1 MDVDERVQENV
12 RRATVKTDT
21 IRLAASD
28 PALAGK
34 MKIDID
40 DPTQTVSWY
49 IRFNLALDTESVSRK
64 TMRVAETNG
73 YILDT
78 EISYSARDKA
88 IRLEPREMY
97 EQNAFYILYISGKV
111 KSEKGNPLRKKIHI
125 LFKLTDNRISEFRI
139 LKKTEHVPKP
149 RKKPAH
155 LRRPLPPPPSL
166 NTPKAFTQDKRIEK
180 SVEKGRLPFAGI
192 KVNIWVAVAGIGVMV
207 VSLGLVNLYAALAG
221 IGICVLGL
229 IIIAV
234 QLTKPS
240 VRSVLAYNRGAA
252 LFNGGKYAKADK
264 AFEQALLLDETNEL
278 AEYAARKVQYFME

>member
-1 MDVDERVQENV
+1 MDVDEKV
-12 RRATVKTDT
+12 RESVRLATLKTDT

-28 PALAGK
+28 PGLAGK
-34 MKIDID
+34 MKVDID

-78 EISYSARDKA
+78 EISYSAQDKA

-125 LFKLTDNRISEFRI
+125 LFKLTDNRISEFRM
-139 LKKTEHVPKP
+139 LKPTEKVPKP

-155 LRRPLPPPPSL
+155 LRRPLPPP
-166 NTPKAFTQDKRIEK
+166 NAPKAFTQEKKIAK
-180 SVEKGRLPFAGI
+180 SVEKGKLPFAGI
-192 KVNIWVAVAGIGVMV
+192 KVNIWVAVAGIAVMGI
-207 VSLGLVNLYAALAG
+207 SLGLMNMYAAMAG

-229 IIIAV
+229 IIVAV
-234 QLTKPS
+234 QLAKPS
-240 VRSVLAYNRGAA
+240 VRSVIAYNRGAA
-252 LFNGGKYAKADK
+252 LFNAGKYAQADK
-264 AFEQALLLDETNEL
+264 VFEQALLLDETNEL
-278 AEYAARKVQYFME
+278 AEYAARKVKYFED

>member
-1 MDVDERVQENV
+1 MDVDEKVRESV

-21 IRLAASD
+21 IRLTASE

-34 MKIDID
+34 FKIDID

-49 IRFNLALDTESVSRK
+49 IRFNLELDEESVNRK

-88 IRLEPREMY
+88 IRLEPRELY
-97 EQNAFYILYISGKV
+97 AQNAFYILYISGKV
-111 KSEKGNPLRKKIHI
+111 KSAKGTPLRKKIHI

-139 LKKTEHVPKP
+139 LKKTEHVPKL

-155 LRRPLPPPPSL
+155 LRKPLPPPPAP
-166 NTPKAFTQDKRIEK
+166 NAPKAFAQEKKIEK
-180 SVEKGRLPFAGI
+180 SVEKGKLPFAGI
-192 KVNIWVAVAGIGVMV
+192 KVNIWIAVAGIVVMG
-207 VSLGLVNLYAALAG
+207 VSLALMNMYAAMAG
-221 IGICVLGL
+221 IAICVLGL
-229 IIIAV
+229 VVVAA
-234 QLTKPS
+234 QLAKPG
-240 VRSVLAYNRGAA
+240 VRSVIAYNRGAA
-252 LFNGGKYAKADK
+252 FFNGGQYAKADK

-278 AEYAARKVQYFME
+278 AEYAARKVQYFKG